1 MPPSKP
7 RARANAVRASAARA
21 GAARGS
27 IAGSSGRIWWAA
39 AAAAVAGI
47 AVSGYLLVSYARNIA
62 PVCLAGA
69 CAEVA
74 TSPFSRFLGIPNAA
88 LGLMLYVAVAFV
100 ATAAASRTSV
110 RSWASPV
117 LFGLAAF
124 GATFSAYLSWLQ
136 VAVLQAVCAWCA
148 LSAALWVVLL
158 VLSVVVARRSP

>member
-7 RARANAVRASAARA
+7 HARANAVRGSVAGTPGRA
-21 GAARGS
+21 
-27 IAGSSGRIWWAA
+27 WLAA
-39 AAAAVAGI
+39 AAVAVAGI
-47 AVSGYLLVSYARNIA
+47 AVSGYLLISSAWNIA
-62 PVCLAGA
+62 PVCLAGP

-74 TSPFSRFLGIPNAA
+74 TSSYARFLGIPNAA
-88 LGLMLYVAVAFV
+88 LGLVLYVAVAFV
-100 ATAAASRTSV
+100 ATVAASRASV

-124 GATFSAYLSWLQ
+124 GATFSAYLTWLQ

-158 VLSVVVARRSP
+158 VLSIVIARRSP

>member
-7 RARANAVRASAARA
+7 RARANAVRGSVAGTPGRA
-21 GAARGS
+21 
-27 IAGSSGRIWWAA
+27 WLVAA
-39 AAAAVAGI
+39 AVAVAGI
-47 AVSGYLLVSYARNIA
+47 AVSGYLLISSAWNIA
-62 PVCLAGA
+62 PVCLAGP

-74 TSPFSRFLGIPNAA
+74 TSSYARFLGIPNAA

-100 ATAAASRTSV
+100 ATAAASRASV

-124 GATFSAYLSWLQ
+124 GATFSAYLTWLQ

-158 VLSVVVARRSP
+158 VLSVVIARRSP

>member
-7 RARANAVRASAARA
+7 RARANAVRGSVAGTPGRA
-21 GAARGS
+21 
-27 IAGSSGRIWWAA
+27 WLAA
-39 AAAAVAGI
+39 AAVAVAGI
-47 AVSGYLLVSYARNIA
+47 AVSGYLLISYARNIA
-62 PVCLAGA
+62 PVCLAGP

-74 TSPFSRFLGIPNAA
+74 TSSYARFLGIPNAA

-100 ATAAASRTSV
+100 ATAAASRASA
-110 RSWASPV
+110 RYWASPV

-124 GATFSAYLSWLQ
+124 GVTFSAYLTWLQ

-158 VLSVVVARRSP
+158 VLSIVIARRSPEPSSD